1 MWSSLVKIQYTQL
14 KLCGNNPVVKNS
26 IYSNGDLDLWPNDPK
41 INRVLPL
48 PQGNHVTKYGK
59 DLIYRTKVIVQKP
72 VWTPARPPPPA
83 ILYNIIWPVSRQA
96 YKNDKRIRHKFFNLV
111 LSSPYTYNIQ
121 YTIWYALLLHNF
133 SKNFNMKTWNNK
145 CSNKAE
151 CDNGIP
157 LKVTNKTDP
166 SIKKTGT

>member
-1 MWSSLVKIQYTQL
+1 M
-14 KLCGNNPVVKNS
+14 
-26 IYSNGDLDLWPNDPK
+26 
-41 INRVLPL
+41 
-48 PQGNHVTKYGK
+48 TKGS
-59 DLIYRTKVIVQKP
+59 DT
-72 VWTPARPPPPA
+72 
-83 ILYNIIWPVSRQA
+83 S
-96 YKNDKRIRHKFFNLV
+96 FFNLV

-121 YTIWYALLLHNF
+121 YTIWYASLLHNF